1 MENYYDENYFAFQK
15 EQGMFASNLMK
26 GFFQEHI
33 KPQDSVLDFGC
44 GGGYLLYNMICNE
57 KLGIEINPHARANAK
72 DLGIQT
78 VASIEEVPDDWADV
92 LISSH
97 ALEHVLRPFDILVEL
112 KSKIKIGGTIVFIV
126 PHETKYA
133 YNKEDVNKH
142 LYTWSEMNIGNLFA
156 EAGYEVIESKELV
169 HRFPP
174 NHKKLYNLLGEKLFH
189 IACKVYGKW
198 ARLRHMTQIKIIAKK
213 IIK

>member
-15 EQGMFASNLMK
+15 EQGKFASDMMK
-26 GFFQEHI
+26 HFFQEYI
-33 KPQDSVLDFGC
+33 KPTDSVLDFGC
-44 GGGYLLYNMICNE
+44 GGGFLLKNLNCGN

-72 DLGIQT
+72 TINIET
-78 VASIEEVPDDWADV
+78 VDTIDKVSNEWADV

-97 ALEHVLRPFDILVEL
+97 ALEHVLRPYDILVEL
-112 KSKIKIGGTIVFIV
+112 KSKVKVGGLVVFIV

-133 YNKEDVNKH
+133 YNSQDVNKH

-156 EAGYEVIESKELV
+156 EAGYEVIQSKELI

-174 NHKKLYNLLGEKLFH
+174 NFKKLYTLFGEKIFH
-189 IACKVYGKW
+189 KLCKLWGLW
-198 ARLRHMTQIKIIAKK
+198 ARYRYMTQVRVIAKRN
-213 IIK
+213 